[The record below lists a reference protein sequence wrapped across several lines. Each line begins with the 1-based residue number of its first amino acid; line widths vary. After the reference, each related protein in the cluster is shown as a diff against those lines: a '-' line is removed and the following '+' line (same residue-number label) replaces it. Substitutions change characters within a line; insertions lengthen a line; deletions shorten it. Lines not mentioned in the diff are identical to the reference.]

1 MSPIYESCLLVI
13 LASNV
18 TLTFLFCLSTLFV
31 VPVPYQRH
39 PFFFFGCNVPLLWR
53 RLLSSLANLSCPP
66 PPFLAQPLPCY
77 RCLLA
82 FSPRSLLLL
91 VFFLVSHINMY
102 TYSQH
107 PAVYAVVTRG
117 QGGGLNNRMRPLSLD
132 NCVRPGSGVS
142 DATLCTGT
150 VHT

>member
-1 MSPIYESCLLVI
+1 MSPRNTSFQCDSYFLVLSVDPLCCAGTI
-13 LASNV
+13 SR
-18 TLTFLFCLSTLFV
+18 TPLFFKKKT
-31 VPVPYQRH
+31 
-39 PFFFFGCNVPLLWR
+39 NVPLLWR